1 VFFRFPLLVWW
12 FGHHTET
19 LFTKRRVFGICLILT
34 LYLAP
39 FAPRNPLGR
48 KADHSSV
55 VLAVLVLG
63 MLVLGMA
70 LVSRGVA
77 IQKSLSIL
85 KITRFLAKIW

>member
-1 VFFRFPLLVWW
+1 MFFRFPLLVWW

-19 LFTKRRVFGICLILT
+19 LFTKRRVFGICLILP

-55 VLAVLVLG
+55 VLAV
-63 MLVLGMA
+63 LVLGMA